1 MFDCVWED
9 FIELQQL
16 FHTSKPSFSF
26 QSDATKQLLQQVKHW
41 WDIYDDGPLLTMGMG
56 YVVHLL
62 FRADQQKMRR
72 KMLDGLQFL
81 ACIEGTE
88 PEREAVG
95 ALA

>member
-1 MFDCVWED
+1 
-9 FIELQQL
+9 
-16 FHTSKPSFSF
+16 
-26 QSDATKQLLQQVKHW
+26 
-41 WDIYDDGPLLTMGMG
+41 MGMG